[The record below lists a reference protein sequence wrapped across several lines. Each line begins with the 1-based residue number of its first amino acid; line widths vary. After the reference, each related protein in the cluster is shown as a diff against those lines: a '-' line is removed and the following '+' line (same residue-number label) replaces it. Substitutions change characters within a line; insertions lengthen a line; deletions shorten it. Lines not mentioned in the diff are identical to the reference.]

1 MARRNNKARARA
13 RGYRVG
19 YDRDNARGYALA
31 TDPTGGPQINER
43 NWTGI
48 DNQDAA
54 LREVVVATVNMRESE
69 IAGLSAVNDVKS
81 ASTKI
86 LTIIG
91 MDSTKAIANAIT
103 EMAVQCQRSHPVYGN
118 GYSPICEDDD
128 FAGSDEYRLAMADR
142 MFNRNKSLMEFLM
155 GTMNSESHDKRDVAS
170 VIGVLKHLNAAVAI
184 AKAWVESCVEDSAVG
199 EPVCA

>member
-1 MARRNNKARARA
+1 MARRNYNARARA
-13 RGYRVG
+13 RGYSNERE
-19 YDRDNARGYALA
+19 RDNARGYALA
-31 TDPTGGPQINER
+31 TDPIGGPHINER
-43 NWTGI
+43 EWAGVE
-48 DNQDAA
+48 NQKAA
-54 LREVVVATVNMRESE
+54 LREVVVAAVSMRETQ
-69 IAGLSAVNDVKS
+69 IAGLYAVNDVKS

-91 MDSTKAIANAIT
+91 MDSAKAIANAIT
-103 EMAVQCQRSHPVYGN
+103 EMAVQCQRSHPVYEN

-128 FAGSDEYRLAMADR
+128 FAGSVEYRLAMADR
-142 MFNRNKSLMEFLM
+142 MFNGNKSLMEFLM
-155 GTMNSESHDKRDVAS
+155 GTMNSESSDKRDVAS